1 MDTATVSAMLES
13 GHRMDEETADR
24 AFWSVVQAVDK
35 AEAEDKPLPVE
46 GEKENVKSIV
56 AATT

>member
-1 MDTATVSAMLES
+1 MLED
-13 GHRMDEETADR
+13 GHRMDEETTDR

-46 GEKENVKSIV
+46 GEIGKKGGK
-56 AATT
+56 

>member
-1 MDTATVSAMLES
+1 MSTLDTTTVTAMLED
-13 GHRMDEETADR
+13 GHRMDEETTDR

-46 GEKENVKSIV
+46 GEIGKKGGK
-56 AATT
+56 